1 VHSIKNP
8 PCGTTAATQPET
20 TPAGLLP
27 HHWAELQA
35 SAIAPD
41 VGAANVVSFGPGTA
55 RRWEDER
62 AELVRFER
70 LRIQT
75 ESTTRKGHP
84 QTQPGHLAEG
94 LIALDR
100 RYRHLATGGWRTLS
114 ATVAGLPTFEQW
126 KPDAPRQ
133 KGKRDPQTGEWR
145 PQFDEHGQPLWIK
158 YEAPPGFPDGGGLL
172 WPNVPER
179 RWRLICE
186 RQGLP
191 FPEDPATL
199 AAGFR
204 AWAEAT
210 PRLRLLACEG
220 WKKALAAISAGY
232 AAVALPGVQMGRR
245 VGADGS
251 ERLIP
256 ALAALTTGKR
266 AWLVVFDAEARPK
279 TARKVAAAAG
289 ALARALRAAG
299 GRVEIA
305 RLPLLPGT
313 TKTGL
318 DDLLATAGPEAL
330 DRALAD
336 TGPRPVLPTLRAAD
350 RIAPAGQWLGVACPL
365 PSPEAA
371 ALVVIQ
377 APMGCGKTEAI
388 AAALAPLAAVGVPV
402 LMPSHRKAL
411 GQAAAER
418 VGVPW
423 RPAPG
428 SDERQQGAA
437 GCWDSWCPGSA
448 LRISGHGWSGGAF
461 VLDEWA
467 QACEHLLSSTG
478 TALGDDRR
486 AVVLRTLADQLPR
499 MGQTIAADAQMPDW
513 AVRLLERLSGRR
525 AVVIRSDHQPMAG
538 RPLHAPQGF
547 GLPQEAAA
555 AFWVKWSEVIGA
567 GEPFLCWASA
577 QQARMRNAP
586 QTLAIQHKRW
596 RPADLVDVIDSTTEE
611 LAAELAADPDAFAD
625 RRIAEARR
633 LGVNWAL
640 YCSPAISSGVSFS
653 RWRPACVLAYAGG
666 RIAPEHV
673 AQALARVRCPE
684 VPAYLFAPDRCPGNA
699 LRVGSGATDPARL
712 IAELR
717 ASTDPLLGALEAP
730 ADGGACLE
738 AWAEM
743 SAHRNRQ
750 RLAYAATIAG
760 LLQRE
765 GWALQAPEPKR
776 ADAEDLARSI
786 AESLGEITDM
796 ALWAEDSAVIEA
808 EPLSPEEAEALAR
821 RRTLQP
827 AERAALQRHRLA
839 LRWGL
844 GAAAPSPALL
854 EAERDGLRDRLR
866 LGWLLTSP
874 EALGLIP
881 EHDRQRIA
889 ALDAAGRPFEPDRL
903 RVALAPRIAALQA
916 LGVPRLLE
924 RFAAG
929 ETIPATDPAVLELH
943 ATATAHRGQVLTAL
957 GISPRKLP
965 TGTLRA
971 LLEAIGWKLEQS
983 GRIKARGDDRD
994 AYVYTAQREALPEGV
1009 EAQALAAA
1017 FLAELREP
1025 LAGRKGGA
1033 KKALTEI
1040 LCRGEKSPNRPP
1052 DPPPP
1057 PQRLLSL
1064 RPAAAIP
1071 WVSGPPRPPARGFRA
1086 LQRVA

>member
-1 VHSIKNP
+1 MVGSGWDAWP
-8 PCGTTAATQPET
+8 PGPEAPLARHLTEWTQGSAVAPEL
-20 TPAGLLP
+20 A
-27 HHWAELQA
+27 
-35 SAIAPD
+35 
-41 VGAANVVSFGPGTA
+41 AANVQTLQGWPVLEALAGPRLALLGGHASQYATAETA
-55 RRWEDER
+55 RI
-62 AELVRFER
+62 
-70 LRIQT
+70 LRPL
-75 ESTTRKGHP
+75 EP
-84 QTQPGHLAEG
+84 LA
-94 LIALDR
+94 A
-100 RYRHLATGGWRTLS
+100 AGGWWCS
-114 ATVAGLPTFEQW
+114 GLDPLADWAPMAWGCFR
-126 KPDAPRQ
+126 PDSPRWDQEKEAPR
-133 KGKRDPQTGEWR
+133 
-145 PQFDEHGQPLWIK
+145 K
-158 YEAPPGFPDGGGLL
+158 YEH
-172 WPNVPER
+172 
-179 RWRLICE
+179 
-186 RQGLP
+186 
-191 FPEDPATL
+191 PAKL
-199 AAGFR
+199 AARSFWLRVPASIARRVADRYGLELPPEVAADGRGDRGAFWR
-204 AWAEAT
+204 WWAQT
-210 PRLRLLACEG
+210 PALPLLLTEG
-220 WKKALAAISAGY
+220 VKKCAALLSIGVP
-232 AAVALPGVQMGRR
+232 AVALPGIWNGAPKNPDTGRPELL
-245 VGADGS
+245 ADLAGVPLTDRPLS
-251 ERLIP
+251 VLFDASDKPNP
-256 ALAALTTGKR
+256 AEPLAADRLGR
-266 AWLVVFDAEARPK
+266 LL
-279 TARKVAAAAG
+279 AAAG
-289 ALARALRAAG
+289 ALVRVGIVPGTHGKGADDHLAAG
-299 GRVEIA
+299 GSWQTLA
-305 RLPLLPGT
+305 AALLPL
-313 TKTGL
+313 
-318 DDLLATAGPEAL
+318 A
-330 DRALAD
+330 
-336 TGPRPVLPTLRAAD
+336 PRPVLPTLRAAD

-371 ALVVIQ
+371 PLVVIQ

-467 QACEHLLSSTG
+467 QACQHLLSSTG

-547 GLPQEAAA
+547 GQPQKAAA

-577 QQARMRNAP
+577 QQAGMRNAP

-596 RPADLVDVIDSTTEE
+596 RPADLVDVIDSSTPE

-684 VPAYLFAPDRCPGNA
+684 VPAYLFAPDRCPGGA

-717 ASTDPLLGALEAP
+717 ATADPLLGALEAP

-765 GWALQAPEPKR
+765 GWALQAPEPER

-874 EALGLIP
+874 EALALVP

-929 ETIPATDPAVLELH
+929 ETIPATDPAVLALH

-994 AYVYTAQREALPEGV
+994 AYVYAAQREALPEGV

-1057 PQRLLSL
+1057 PLRLLPL

-1071 WVSGPPRPPARGFRA
+1071 WVSGPPRPPCRGFRA